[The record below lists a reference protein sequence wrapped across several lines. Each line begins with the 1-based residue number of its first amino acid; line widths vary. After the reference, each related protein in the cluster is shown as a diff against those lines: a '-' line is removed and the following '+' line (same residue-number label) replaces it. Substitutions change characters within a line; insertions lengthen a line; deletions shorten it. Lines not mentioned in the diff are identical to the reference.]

1 MSVYKRKV
9 TNEQRKKLR
18 KLIFEKGRNEG
29 GLIDNEEVSV
39 RKKLRGFAS
48 RTIGRYSESD
58 GNITAIGIEG
68 AFHDV
73 IAGKP
78 GKLIVQKLK
87 LQDGRKLGN
96 MRSRAVSGV
105 TWC

>member
-1 MSVYKRKV
+1 M

-18 KLIFEKGRNEG
+18 KLPIFEKGRNEG

-58 GNITAIGIEG
+58 ENITAIE
-68 AFHDV
+68 
-73 IAGKP
+73 
-78 GKLIVQKLK
+78 LK
-87 LQDGRKLGN
+87 GHFMMYLPVNPEADCTETGYRMEEN
-96 MRSRAVSGV
+96 
-105 TWC
+105 WEI

>member
-1 MSVYKRKV
+1 MR
-9 TNEQRKKLR
+9 
-18 KLIFEKGRNEG
+18 

-58 GNITAIGIEG
+58 GKITAIGIEG

-73 IAGKP
+73 CLPVNP
-78 GKLIVQKLK
+78 GSRLYRNW
-87 LQDGRKLGN
+87 LQDGRNWEIRGAGRI
-96 MRSRAVSGV
+96 RSRLGADN
-105 TWC
+105 